1 MKRSTMK
8 YQLGITTT
16 LAIAVSASAALSD
29 SYQVFF
35 PSTMPGMI
43 RDQNGDFKDDLT
55 LVIVNTDSMNVTK
68 VELDDYLKTFE
79 NERYSLGDNFT
90 ANVDGTALNADKRLI
105 QDFKGTSLFIR
116 ENGAIWS
123 HDNGPD
129 GLPSTEDD
137 GDNLYF
143 DRILELDV
151 TTGKVVSEKLIATSQ
166 EGYTRAI
173 EAGYEV
179 SLAET
184 GDTSGSTLINFK
196 SYSENI
202 SNATETENTVATKGN
217 FSTNQITSADG
228 ASLFRQEDDGTV
240 HIGEN
245 SIVLA
250 DELVSAS
257 GNDEI
262 YSSSGVLQLG
272 NETNHRTVVVGTLEV
287 ATPTQANHA
296 ANKSYVDT
304 QDALT
309 LTSAN
314 TYADA
319 ADAQTLKSAQTYANG
334 AAAMAM
340 AASQISLNVDPNS
353 SLGFGMGFGNIE
365 GSSAFSLGLVGSD
378 QKSGVRYSVTGSYNP
393 STKQTGVGAGVFISL
408 R

>member
-43 RDQNGDFKDDLT
+43 RDQNGEFKEDLT

-129 GLPSTEDD
+129 GLPSTADD

-245 SIVLA
+245 SIVVA

-272 NETNHRTVVVGTLEV
+272 NDTNHRTVVVGTLEV

-304 QDALT
+304 QDAL
-309 LTSAN
+309 
-314 TYADA
+314 
-319 ADAQTLKSAQTYANG
+319 TLKSAQTYANG